1 MEEHKDSKNVSTL
14 CTPIVTH
21 PFRCL
26 VGPTSYVSLTVGG
39 QYIPL
44 TRLGMSKIL
53 FPKINMSYSLVGP
66 RRIQD
71 YKRSWDT
78 HSY

>member
-14 CTPIVTH
+14 CTPTVTH

-44 TRLGMSKIL
+44 ARLGMSKIL